1 MRLGLI
7 MVNYSKLGYSSLSD
21 YSEDFLRTLLES
33 NHTYEFYV
41 DWDKVY
47 NNLKDHIVEISIL
60 NSLNKVQD
68 NELLDNFKQIL
79 IDYPNVVPI
88 LPLILAIRNKKV
100 PIFNVNDNSSKIIN
114 FSKKHFNLDE
124 IIVFSVETGL
134 LDLFSN
140 IDDLYSYLVGTEVG
154 LDTNAR
160 KNRSGHIFED
170 AVGTLLEEKIKN
182 LEGYHIVK
190 EDNTIDIN
198 RNKRF
203 DYVIYKNNVPM
214 IVFECNFY
222 NSTGSKPIEV
232 AHAYVGLQEDVD
244 ANNLSFVWVTDG
256 QGWNKMFS
264 TLMNVAGD
272 IDFIVNYNML
282 NRVFDSLL

>member
-1 MRLGLI
+1 

-21 YSEDFLRTLLES
+21 YSNDFLNTLLDS

-41 DWDKVY
+41 NWDKVY
-47 NNLKDHIVEISIL
+47 DNLKNHLVEISIL
-60 NSLNKVQD
+60 NSLNKVAHED
-68 NELLDNFKQIL
+68 LINEFGEII
-79 IDYPNVVPI
+79 IDYPQVVPI
-88 LPLILAIRNKKV
+88 LPSILAIRDKKV
-100 PIFNVNDNSSKIIN
+100 PIFNIRNKSSKLIN
-114 FSKKHFNLDE
+114 FSKDEYNFDE
-124 IIVFSVETGL
+124 ILDFSIETGL
-134 LDLFSN
+134 LELFNN

-170 AVGTLLEEKIKN
+170 AVGELLQEKIAN
-182 LEGYHIVK
+182 YDGFHIIK
-190 EDNTIDIN
+190 EDSDVVIN

-203 DYVIYKNNVPM
+203 DYVIYKDNVPK
-214 IVFECNFY
+214 IVLECNFY

-232 AHAYVGLQEDVD
+232 AHAYVELQKDVD
-244 ANNLSFVWVTDG
+244 EVNLQFIWVTDG

-264 TLMNVAGD
+264 TLMNVAEG

-282 NRVFDSLL
+282 DKFLGDLLTNAL

>member
-1 MRLGLI
+1 

-21 YSEDFLRTLLES
+21 FSEDFLNTLLES

-41 DWDKVY
+41 NWDKVY
-47 NNLKDHIVEISIL
+47 DNLKDHVVEISIL
-60 NSLNKVQD
+60 NSLNKVSP
-68 NELLDNFKQIL
+68 EEVESKFREIIVK
-79 IDYPNVVPI
+79 YPEVVPL

-100 PIFNVNDNSSKIIN
+100 PIFNIEDKSSKIIN
-114 FSKKHFNLDE
+114 FSKKGFDTDE
-124 IIVFSVETGL
+124 IVKFSIKTGL
-134 LDLFSN
+134 LNLFIN

-170 AVGTLLEEKIKN
+170 AVGTLLQEKITN
-182 LEGYHIVK
+182 REGFYIVK
-190 EDNTIDIN
+190 EDVDVDIE

-203 DYVIYKNNVPM
+203 DYVIYKKDTPR

-232 AHAYVGLQEDVD
+232 AHAYANLQEDID
-244 ANNLSFVWVTDG
+244 KTNLIFIWVTDG
-256 QGWNKMFS
+256 LGWQKMLS
-264 TLMNVAGD
+264 SLMNAGEN
-272 IDFIVNYNML
+272 IDFIVNYHQL
-282 NRVFDSLL
+282 DKLLDEFLDNL

>member
-1 MRLGLI
+1 

-21 YSEDFLRTLLES
+21 YSDDFLNTLLDS

-41 DWDKVY
+41 NWDKVY
-47 NNLKDHIVEISIL
+47 DNLKNHLVEISIL
-60 NSLNKVQD
+60 NSLNKVAHD
-68 NELLDNFKQIL
+68 DLVNKFGEII
-79 IDYPNVVPI
+79 IDYPQVVPI
-88 LPLILAIRNKKV
+88 LPSILAIRDKKV
-100 PIFNVNDNSSKIIN
+100 PIFDIHNKSSRLIN
-114 FSKKHFNLDE
+114 FSKNDFDFDE
-124 IIVFSVETGL
+124 ILDFSIETGL
-134 LDLFSN
+134 LELFNN

-160 KNRSGHIFED
+160 KNRSGHIFEE
-170 AVGTLLEEKIKN
+170 AVGSLLEDKLKN
-182 LEGYHIVK
+182 YDGFELVK
-190 EDNTIDIN
+190 EDSNVVIH

-203 DYVIYKNNVPM
+203 DYVIYKNDSPK

-232 AHAYVGLQEDVD
+232 AHAYAGLQKDTD
-244 ANNLSFVWVTDG
+244 GAGLLFIWVTDG

-264 TLMNVAGD
+264 TLMNVAED

-282 NRVFDSLL
+282 DDVLDDLLTNAL